1 MARAKLPARVLLNRI
16 IYFASSYQISGMP
29 DLSEIVS
36 RDAARRAGLRYV
48 NDRTPGFRRRPRGK
62 NFTYSGVDGKIIEDA
77 TTLARIKKLAI
88 PPAWRDV
95 WICALSDGHLQATGR
110 DARGR
115 KQYRYHAEWRTM
127 RTENNFS
134 RMVAFGGAL
143 PKIRKQI
150 EADLKLPGL
159 PQAKVVAGV
168 IKLLGATAIR
178 IGNAEYARDNHS
190 FGLTTMRRRHVEV
203 SGQKIRFQFQGKS
216 SKQHAVEFADR
227 RIANMIRRCQ
237 ELPGKELFNYLDEQ
251 GVARDVSSD
260 HVNQYLRDASG
271 KQFTAKDFRTWVGT
285 VAASCVLS
293 QLREEDSNGASK
305 QHFDT
310 AVKAVALHL
319 GNTPAVCRKYYIHP
333 GLADAHRDQSLF
345 IAAPASRRRG
355 LNPAER
361 AVLQLLKR
369 LDRQQRRK

>member
-1 MARAKLPARVLLNRI
+1 MLKDIN
-16 IYFASSYQISGMP
+16 YTASSYQISDMP
-29 DLSEIVS
+29 DSLEIVS
-36 RDAARRAGLRYV
+36 QDAAKRAGLRYV
-48 NDRTPGFRRRPRGK
+48 NDRSPGIQRRSRVK
-62 NFTYSGVDGKIIEDA
+62 NFTYSGVDGKTIKDVA
-77 TTLARIKKLAI
+77 TLARIKKLAV

-95 WICALSDGHLQATGR
+95 WICVLPDGHLQATGR
-110 DARGR
+110 DVRGR
-115 KQYRYHAEWRTM
+115 KQYRYHAEWRTI
-127 RTENNFS
+127 RSESNFS
-134 RMVAFGGAL
+134 RMVAFGDAL
-143 PKIRKQI
+143 PRIRKQI
-150 EADLKLPGL
+150 DDDLKLPGL

-168 IKLLGATAIR
+168 IKLLDATAIR

-190 FGLTTMRRRHVEV
+190 FGLTTMRRRHVQV
-203 SGQKIRFQFQGKS
+203 NGQTIRFQFQGKS

-227 RIANMIRRCQ
+227 RIANIIRRCQ

-251 GVARDVSSD
+251 GVARDISSD

-271 KQFTAKDFRTWVGT
+271 ELFTAKDFRTWVGT

-293 QLREEDSNGASK
+293 QLREEDSNGTDK

-345 IAAPASRRRG
+345 TAMPASRRYG
-355 LNPAER
+355 LDRAER
-361 AVLQLLKR
+361 TVLRLLKR
-369 LDRQQRRK
+369 LDRQQTRK